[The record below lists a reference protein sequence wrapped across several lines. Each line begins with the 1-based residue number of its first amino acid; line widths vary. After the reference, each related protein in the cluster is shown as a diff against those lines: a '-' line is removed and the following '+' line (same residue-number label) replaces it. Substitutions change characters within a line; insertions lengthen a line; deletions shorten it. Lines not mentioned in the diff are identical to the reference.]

1 MLDKEVFKQ
10 QMEKLDRLYPR
21 WGVDIEDSKTM
32 KVWYEQFKDM
42 SDKEFKEKVDDYIKN
57 NQYNPT
63 VAGILDKENEP
74 NRNMKFVN

>member
-42 SDKEFKEKVDDYIKN
+42 SDKEFKNKVDDYIKN

>member
-21 WGVDIEDSKTM
+21 WGADIEDSKTM

-42 SDKEFKEKVDDYIKN
+42 SDKEFKNKVDDYIKN

>member
-21 WGVDIEDSKTM
+21 WGADIEDSKTM

-42 SDKEFKEKVDDYIKN
+42 SDKEFKNKVDDYIKN
-57 NQYNPT
+57 NQYTPT

>member
-74 NRNMKFVN
+74 NRNMEFVN